1 MNDPVVLEDG
11 YTYEREAIQQWLNS
25 GHDISPMTNA
35 RLSHLQLTPNLT
47 LRTAAKE
54 WQVAHTKLRVCCAEQ
69 STTESECSSGSSG
82 SA

>member
-25 GHDISPMTNA
+25 GHDTSPMTNV
-35 RLSHLQLTPNLT
+35 RLSHQQLTPNLT
-47 LRTAAKE
+47 LRAAAKE
-54 WQVAHTKLRVCCAEQ
+54 WQAAHTKLRVCCAEQ